1 MVFSFSFFSLRPQ
14 CLVLTGPPSH
24 RPALVDLVHSFTKGL
39 SLMMCCNVV
48 SVSTFRIFSV
58 LLVLVLALALVL
70 VLVLA
75 QVSGLLK

>member
-1 MVFSFSFFSLRPQ
+1 M
-14 CLVLTGPPSH
+14 VLTGPPSH